1 MSMLAATPDKA
12 YFNDMLKKYLEKWRI
27 PGFRNPKPNV
37 AVVRLSGVIADRS
50 GLGRSGIS
58 AANLVT
64 VLESAFDVPHLK
76 AVALSINSPGGSP
89 VQSSLIGKRIRALA
103 KEKEVPVIAF
113 AEDVAASGGYWLA
126 CAADE
131 IYADESSIIGSI
143 GVISAGF
150 GFQDAIKKLGVER
163 RVHAAGE
170 MKSALDPFLKE
181 KSEDIDRLKELQ
193 EDVHNTFINMVRE
206 RRKGKLTAKEKELFT
221 GAFWTGKR
229 ALELGLVD
237 GLGELTEVIQ
247 ERYGDK
253 VRFCPIE
260 QRQSWFKQKL
270 GIGSHSKVGLQTQ
283 GNFANCVEEV
293 LSVIEE
299 KSLRGKFGL

>member
-1 MSMLAATPDKA
+1 MTGKA
-12 YFNDMLKKYLEKWRI
+12 YFNAMVKKYLEKWRV
-27 PGFRNPKPNV
+27 PGFRNPKPVV
-37 AVVRLSGVIADRS
+37 AVVRLSGIIADRS
-50 GLGRSGIS
+50 GVGRSGLS

-64 VLESAFDVPHLK
+64 VLETAFDLPHLK

-103 KEKEVPVIAF
+103 DEKDIPVFAF

-131 IYADESSIIGSI
+131 IYADESSVIGSI

-150 GFQDAIKKLGVER
+150 GFQEAIKKLGVER

-170 MKSALDPFLKE
+170 MKSTLDPFLRE
-181 KSEDIDRLKELQ
+181 KP
-193 EDVHNTFINMVRE
+193 EDVERLMKLQKDVYKTFTDMVRE
-206 RRKGKLTAKEKELFT
+206 RRKGKLKGKEKELFT
-221 GAFWTGKR
+221 GAFWTGRR
-229 ALELGLVD
+229 ALDLGLID
-237 GLGELTEVIQ
+237 GLGELTEVMQ

-253 VRFCPIE
+253 VKFRPIE

-270 GIGSHSKVGLQTQ
+270 GIGSKNVTWAGSQ
-283 GNFANCVEEV
+283 GNIANLAEEV
-293 LSVIEE
+293 FMAIEE
-299 KSLRGKFGL
+299 RSLMSKFGL

>member
-1 MSMLAATPDKA
+1 MI
-12 YFNDMLKKYLEKWRI
+12 KKYLEKLRI
-27 PGFRNPKPNV
+27 PGFRNPKPVV

-50 GLGRSGIS
+50 GVGRPGLS
-58 AANLVT
+58 ASSLVT
-64 VLESAFDVPHLK
+64 VLEKAFQMPHLK

-103 KEKEVPVIAF
+103 DEKNIPVIAF

-131 IYADESSIIGSI
+131 IYADASSIIGSI

-150 GFQDAIKKLGVER
+150 GFHDAIRKLGVER

-170 MKSALDPFLKE
+170 MKSTLDPFLPE
-181 KSEDIDRLKELQ
+181 KPEDVERLIELQ
-193 EDVHNTFINMVRE
+193 QDVFQTFTNMVRE
-206 RRKGKLTAKEKELFT
+206 RREGKLKVADDELFT

-229 ALELGLVD
+229 ALDLGLID
-237 GLGELTEVIQ
+237 GLGELTEVMQ

-253 VRFCPIE
+253 VQFRPVE
-260 QRQSWFKQKL
+260 QRQGWLKQRL
-270 GIGSHSKVGLQTQ
+270 GIGTGIMARSLSN
-283 GNFANCVEEV
+283 GNLSSIVEDIFIA
-293 LSVIEE
+293 LEE
-299 KSLRGKFGL
+299 RSLRNKFGL